1 MSEEKPVFRGSS
13 SQVLNLAHFAGAIVL
28 GGALLFASTQFG
40 GWLAAL
46 VAVPLAYAG
55 LRWWIIASRV
65 YELTTER
72 IKVTTGLISKRTDDL
87 ELYRVKDTVLEE
99 PVLLR
104 LVGAGNIALTTNDA
118 TSPTLVLEAISGA
131 KELRE
136 ELRKHIEDCRDRKR
150 TRLTELE

>member
-28 GGALLFASTQFG
+28 GGVTLFASTQFG

-46 VAVPLAYAG
+46 VVLPLAYAG
-55 LRWWIIASRV
+55 WRGWLIASRV
-65 YELTTER
+65 YEITTER
-72 IKVTTGLISKRTDDL
+72 IKVTTGLLNKHTDDL

-104 LVGAGNIALTTNDA
+104 LAGAGNIVLTTSD
-118 TSPTLVLEAISGA
+118 TTTPTLVLEGITGA
-131 KELRE
+131 KEVRE
-136 ELRKHIEDCRDRKR
+136 ELRKHIEACRDRKR

>member
-1 MSEEKPVFRGSS
+1 MSQETPVFRGSS
-13 SQVLNLAHFAGAIVL
+13 SQVLNLAHFAAAIVL
-28 GGALLFASTQFG
+28 GGVALFASTQFG

-55 LRWWIIASRV
+55 WRWWLIASRV
-65 YELTTER
+65 YEITTER
-72 IKVTTGLISKRTDDL
+72 IKVTTGLVSKRTDDL

-104 LVGAGNIALTTNDA
+104 LAGAGNIVLTTNDA
-118 TSPTLVLEAISGA
+118 TTPTIVLEAIKGA

-136 ELRKHIEDCRDRKR
+136 QLRKHIEECRDRKG
-150 TRLTELE
+150 TRVTELE

>member
-28 GGALLFASTQFG
+28 GGVALFASAQFG

-46 VAVPLAYAG
+46 VVVPLAYAG
-55 LRWWIIASRV
+55 WRWWMIASRV
-65 YELTTER
+65 YEITTER
-72 IKVTTGLISKRTDDL
+72 IKVTTGLVNKHTDDL

-104 LVGAGNIALTTNDA
+104 LAGAGNIVLTTSD
-118 TSPTLVLEAISGA
+118 TTTPSLVLEGITGA

-136 ELRKHIEDCRDRKR
+136 ELRKHIEACRDRKR

>member
-13 SQVLNLAHFAGAIVL
+13 SQVLNLAHFAGVLAL
-28 GGALLFASTQFG
+28 GGAVLFASLQFDG
-40 GWLAAL
+40 RLAAL
-46 VAVPLAYAG
+46 LVAPLAYAG
-55 LRWWIIASRV
+55 WRWLLIASRV
-65 YELTTER
+65 YEITTER
-72 IKVTTGLISKRTDDL
+72 IKVTTGLVSKRTDDL

-99 PVLLR
+99 PALLR
-104 LVGAGNIALTTNDA
+104 LAGAGNIVLTTNDA
-118 TSPTLVLEAISGA
+118 TTPTLVLEGIKGA

>member
-28 GGALLFASTQFG
+28 GGLALVASTQFA

-46 VAVPLAYAG
+46 AAIPLAYAG
-55 LRWWIIASRV
+55 WRWWIISSRV
-65 YELTTER
+65 YEVTTER
-72 IKVTTGLISKRTDDL
+72 IKVTTGLLSKRTDDL

-99 PVLLR
+99 PALLR
-104 LVGAGNIALTTNDA
+104 LAGAGNIVLTTNDA
-118 TSPTLVLEAISGA
+118 TTPTLVLEALTGA

-136 ELRKHIEDCRDRKR
+136 QMRTHIEACRDRKG

>member
-28 GGALLFASTQFG
+28 GGAVLFASSQFG

-46 VAVPLAYAG
+46 VVVPLAYAG
-55 LRWWIIASRV
+55 GRWWMISSRV
-65 YELTTER
+65 YEVTTER
-72 IKVTTGLISKRTDDL
+72 IKVTTGLVSKRTDDL
-87 ELYRVKDTVLEE
+87 ELYRVKDMALEE

-104 LVGAGNIALTTNDA
+104 LAGVGNILLATND
-118 TSPTLVLEAISGA
+118 TTTPTLVLEAIKGA

-136 ELRKHIEDCRDRKR
+136 LLRKHIEECRDRKR
-150 TRLTELE
+150 TRVTELE

>member
-1 MSEEKPVFRGSS
+1 M
-13 SQVLNLAHFAGAIVL
+13 LNLAHFAGAIAL
-28 GGALLFASTQFG
+28 GAMALLASVKFG

-46 VAVPLAYAG
+46 VAVPLVYAG
-55 LRWWIIASRV
+55 WRWWLIASRV
-65 YELTTER
+65 YEITTER
-72 IKVTTGLISKRTDDL
+72 IKVTTGLVNKHTDDL

-104 LVGAGNIALTTNDA
+104 LAGAGNIVLTTSD
-118 TSPTLVLEAISGA
+118 TTTPSLVLEGITGA

-136 ELRKHIEDCRDRKR
+136 ELRKHIESCRDRKR